1 LRGYAAIGD
10 DGAGTADYTMPD
22 GVSFA
27 LPQGALF
34 PMAHSIGMAQAVR
47 AGETFYNAVIFDGSD
62 EEGPVEINTFIGK
75 AVDGRSAL
83 ADSPN
88 LDMALLESPAHEVRL
103 AFFPLEKDTA
113 AADYEM
119 NLVFHDNGVIS
130 DMEIEYDDFTIT
142 QKLIAIEPLE
152 DGCNTL
158 HLPEKTDGEEHKK
171 G

>member
-1 LRGYAAIGD
+1 
-10 DGAGTADYTMPD
+10 M
-22 GVSFA
+22 
-27 LPQGALF
+27 
-34 PMAHSIGMAQAVR
+34 
-47 AGETFYNAVIFDGSD
+47 
-62 EEGPVEINTFIGK
+62 
-75 AVDGRSAL
+75 
-83 ADSPN
+83 
-88 LDMALLESPAHEVRL
+88 RL

-152 DGCNTL
+152 DSCNAL
-158 HLPEKTDGEEHKK
+158 RIPEKTDDDGAKK